1 MDSSKSL
8 KLHKKL
14 KGKISVKAK
23 MQIKSLKDLSL
34 LYTPGV
40 ADASLAI
47 KENPSMVYD
56 LTMKSN
62 CVAIITDGSRVLGLG
77 NIGALASLPVM
88 EGKAMLFNV
97 LAGIDAF
104 PIPLLTQ
111 DKDEII
117 SIVKNISPV
126 FGGINLED
134 IENPKCFEIE
144 RELQEIG
151 IPVFHDDQHGT
162 AIAVLAG
169 LLNSL
174 KVVGKDFKDTKIVV
188 NGAGAA
194 GQAVSKLLLAFKDK
208 KGNKLNDLIVLDRK
222 GIISKSRT
230 DFDEFKQELAKI
242 SNKNNLQGDLATA
255 IKGADVFIGLSSP
268 NVLKKEMIQS
278 MNKKPII
285 FALSNPFPEIW
296 PKDALSGG
304 AKIVATAR
312 SDFPNQLNNSLVFPG
327 IFRGAL
333 DAKAAKINNE
343 MKIAAA
349 LALASCIKNPSAKK
363 ILPEGIDK
371 SIVPIIAKAV
381 KLAAISSGVVRK

>member
-1 MDSSKSL
+1 MYMDSPAM
-8 KLHKKL
+8 KLHRKL

-23 MQIKSLKDLSL
+23 MQIKSLKDLSM

-56 LTMKSN
+56 LTMKSS

-194 GQAVSKLLLAFKDK
+194 GQAGSKLLLAFKDK

-285 FALSNPFPEIW
+285 FALSTPFPEIW

-327 IFRGAL
+327 IFRGA
-333 DAKAAKINNE
+333 
-343 MKIAAA
+343 
-349 LALASCIKNPSAKK
+349 
-363 ILPEGIDK
+363 
-371 SIVPIIAKAV
+371 
-381 KLAAISSGVVRK
+381 